1 MYNLTEYNHNY
12 TKTSGIYGNTS
23 KITVM
28 ITCHLNDSESF
39 ILKLRFTNNTGG
51 AGTANVETAVP
62 LNFLS
67 NIWRIPKMLLIN

>member
-1 MYNLTEYNHNY
+1 
-12 TKTSGIYGNTS
+12 
-23 KITVM
+23 M
-28 ITCHLNDSESF
+28 ITCHLNDAESF

-67 NIWRIPKMLLIN
+67 NIWRIPEMLLIN